1 MIILDTN
8 VLSEFMRAVPN
19 PTVMDWIEQ
28 QVSSEV
34 FVTTITQA
42 EIYYGLAL
50 LPMGKRR
57 SDMERA
63 VQQMFEQDF
72 LERILTF
79 DNVAA
84 LEYAKLASLR
94 RQIGKPIAQADAQI
108 AAIALSK
115 NAVLATR
122 NIADFCD
129 CQITLVNPWNVKDKN
144 TQLIGIRAIAI
155 MTCF

>member
-129 CQITLVNPWNVKDKN
+129 CQITLVNPWE
-144 TQLIGIRAIAI
+144 
-155 MTCF
+155 C

>member
-19 PTVMDWIEQ
+19 PAVMNWIVQ
-28 QVSSEV
+28 QVASEI

-72 LERILTF
+72 PERILSF
-79 DNVAA
+79 DSAAA
-84 LEYAKLASLR
+84 LKYAKLASFR

-122 NIADFCD
+122 NISDFCG
-129 CQITLVNPWNVKDKN
+129 CQLTLVNPW
-144 TQLIGIRAIAI
+144 AI
-155 MTCF
+155 

>member
-1 MIILDTN
+1 
-8 VLSEFMRAVPN
+8 
-19 PTVMDWIEQ
+19 
-28 QVSSEV
+28 
-34 FVTTITQA
+34 
-42 EIYYGLAL
+42 
-50 LPMGKRR
+50 
-57 SDMERA
+57 MERA

-79 DNVAA
+79 NSVAA

-108 AAIALSK
+108 AAIALSR

-129 CQITLVNPWNVKDKN
+129 CQITLVNPWE
-144 TQLIGIRAIAI
+144 
-155 MTCF
+155 C

>member
-19 PTVMDWIEQ
+19 PTVMDWIAR

-42 EIYYGLAL
+42 EMYYGLAL
-50 LPMGKRR
+50 LHMGKRR

-79 DNVAA
+79 DSAAA

-108 AAIALSK
+108 AAIALSR

-129 CQITLVNPWNVKDKN
+129 CQITLVNPWE
-144 TQLIGIRAIAI
+144 
-155 MTCF
+155 C

>member
-19 PTVMDWIEQ
+19 PTVMDWIAQ
-28 QVSSEV
+28 QVLSEV

-42 EIYYGLAL
+42 EMYYGLAL

-72 LERILTF
+72 SERILTF
-79 DNVAA
+79 DSAAA

-108 AAIALSK
+108 T
-115 NAVLATR
+115 VLH
-122 NIADFCD
+122 
-129 CQITLVNPWNVKDKN
+129 K
-144 TQLIGIRAIAI
+144 
-155 MTCF
+155 

>member
-19 PTVMDWIEQ
+19 PAVMDWIAQ
-28 QVSSEV
+28 QVSSEI

-42 EIYYGLAL
+42 EMYYGLAL

-63 VQQMFEQDF
+63 VQQIFEQDF
-72 LERILTF
+72 AGRILTF
-79 DNVAA
+79 DSRAA
-84 LEYAKLASLR
+84 LEYAKLASFR
-94 RQIGKPIAQADAQI
+94 RQIGKPISQADAQI
-108 AAIALSK
+108 AAIACSQ

-122 NIADFCD
+122 NISDFCD
-129 CQITLVNPWNVKDKN
+129 CQLTLINPWQD
-144 TQLIGIRAIAI
+144 
-155 MTCF
+155 

>member
-19 PTVMDWIEQ
+19 PNVMAWIAQ
-28 QVSSEV
+28 QIPSEV

-42 EIYYGLAL
+42 EMYYGLAL

-79 DNVAA
+79 DSAAA
-84 LEYAKLASLR
+84 LEHAKLASLR

-129 CQITLVNPWNVKDKN
+129 CHLTLVNPWE
-144 TQLIGIRAIAI
+144 
-155 MTCF
+155 C

>member
-19 PTVMDWIEQ
+19 PTVMDWISH

-42 EIYYGLAL
+42 EMYYGLAL

-57 SDMERA
+57 SDLERA

-72 LERILTF
+72 SERILTF
-79 DNVAA
+79 DSVAA

-94 RQIGKPIAQADAQI
+94 RQIGKPITQADAQI

-129 CQITLVNPWNVKDKN
+129 CQITLVNPWE
-144 TQLIGIRAIAI
+144 
-155 MTCF
+155 C

>member
-19 PTVMDWIEQ
+19 PPVMDWIAQ
-28 QVSSEV
+28 QISSEV

-42 EIYYGLAL
+42 EMYYGLAL
-50 LPMGKRR
+50 LTMGKRR
-57 SDMERA
+57 SDMEKA

-72 LERILTF
+72 LERILSF
-79 DNVAA
+79 DRAAA

-129 CQITLVNPWNVKDKN
+129 CHLTLVNPWE
-144 TQLIGIRAIAI
+144 
-155 MTCF
+155 C

>member
-19 PTVMDWIEQ
+19 PTVMDWILQ
-28 QVSSEV
+28 QVASEI

-42 EIYYGLAL
+42 EIYYELAL

-63 VQQMFEQDF
+63 AQQMFEQDF
-72 LERILTF
+72 PERILSF
-79 DNVAA
+79 DSAVA
-84 LEYAKLASLR
+84 LEYAKLASFR

-115 NAVLATR
+115 NAILATR
-122 NIADFCD
+122 NITDFCG
-129 CQITLVNPWNVKDKN
+129 CQLTLVNPW
-144 TQLIGIRAIAI
+144 AI
-155 MTCF
+155 

>member
-19 PTVMDWIEQ
+19 HTVMDWIAR

-42 EIYYGLAL
+42 EMYYGLAL
-50 LPMGKRR
+50 LPVGKRR

-63 VQQMFEQDF
+63 VRQMFQQDF

-79 DNVAA
+79 DSAAA

-122 NIADFCD
+122 NITDYCD
-129 CQITLVNPWNVKDKN
+129 CQITLVNPWE
-144 TQLIGIRAIAI
+144 
-155 MTCF
+155 C

>member
-8 VLSEFMRAVPN
+8 VLSEFMRAVPS
-19 PTVMDWIEQ
+19 PAVMNWISQ
-28 QVSSEV
+28 QVASEI

-42 EIYYGLAL
+42 EIYYELAL

-57 SDMERA
+57 SDMKRA
-63 VQQMFEQDF
+63 AQQMFEQDF
-72 LERILTF
+72 PERILSF
-79 DNVAA
+79 DSAAA
-84 LEYAKLASLR
+84 LEYAKLASFR

-122 NIADFCD
+122 NISDFCG
-129 CQITLVNPWNVKDKN
+129 CQLTLVNPW
-144 TQLIGIRAIAI
+144 AI
-155 MTCF
+155 

>member
-8 VLSEFMRAVPN
+8 VLSEFMKAVPN
-19 PTVMDWIEQ
+19 PTVMDWIAQ
-28 QVSSEV
+28 QISLEV

-42 EIYYGLAL
+42 EMYYGIAL

-63 VQQMFEQDF
+63 VQQMFKQDF
-72 LERILTF
+72 SERILNF
-79 DNVAA
+79 DSAAA
-84 LEYAKLASLR
+84 LEYAKLASFR

-108 AAIALSK
+108 AAIALSE

-129 CQITLVNPWNVKDKN
+129 CQLTLVNPWDG
-144 TQLIGIRAIAI
+144 L
-155 MTCF
+155 

>member
-8 VLSEFMRAVPN
+8 VLSEFMRAIPN
-19 PTVMDWIEQ
+19 PKVMDWISQ

-42 EIYYGLAL
+42 EMYYGLAL
-50 LPMGKRR
+50 LSVGKRR
-57 SDMERA
+57 SDMEKA
-63 VQQMFEQDF
+63 VQQMFQQDF
-72 LERILTF
+72 LERILSF
-79 DNVAA
+79 DSAAA

-129 CQITLVNPWNVKDKN
+129 CHLTLVNPWEY
-144 TQLIGIRAIAI
+144 
-155 MTCF
+155 

>member
-19 PTVMDWIEQ
+19 PVVMAWIGQ
-28 QVSSEV
+28 QDASEI
-34 FVTTITQA
+34 FVTSITQA
-42 EIYYGLAL
+42 EMYYGLAL
-50 LPMGKRR
+50 LPVGKRR

-63 VQQMFEQDF
+63 VGQMFEQDF
-72 LERILTF
+72 QARILNF
-79 DNVAA
+79 DSAAA
-84 LEYAKLASLR
+84 LEYAKLASFR

-108 AAIALSK
+108 AAIALSQ

-129 CQITLVNPWNVKDKN
+129 CQLTLVNPW
-144 TQLIGIRAIAI
+144 QEEI
-155 MTCF
+155 

>member
-19 PTVMDWIEQ
+19 PAVMDWIGQ
-28 QVSSEV
+28 QVSSEI

-42 EIYYGLAL
+42 EMYYGLAL

-72 LERILTF
+72 QERILSF
-79 DNVAA
+79 DSAAA
-84 LEYAKLASLR
+84 LEYAKLASFR

-115 NAVLATR
+115 KAILATR

-129 CQITLVNPWNVKDKN
+129 CQLTLVNPWE
-144 TQLIGIRAIAI
+144 I
-155 MTCF
+155 

>member
-19 PTVMDWIEQ
+19 PTVMAWIAQ
-28 QVSSEV
+28 QIPSEV

-42 EIYYGLAL
+42 EMYYGLAL

-72 LERILTF
+72 SERILSF
-79 DNVAA
+79 DSAAA
-84 LEYAKLASLR
+84 LEYARLASLR

-108 AAIALSK
+108 AAIAISK
-115 NAVLATR
+115 NAVLVTR

-129 CQITLVNPWNVKDKN
+129 CHLTLVNPWE
-144 TQLIGIRAIAI
+144 
-155 MTCF
+155 C